1 MSNPVRSLRLQGKT
15 TSTLDVITGDSG
27 EIFWDKTANCL
38 RLYTGAGNMRG
49 GTRLLTETNIQDY
62 NRISEGTPA
71 SDDPGTAGEIR
82 YDADYIYVC
91 VATDTW
97 LRSALSTY

>member
-1 MSNPVRSLRLQGKT
+1 MSNPARSLRLQGKT
-15 TSTLDVITGDSG
+15 TATLDVITGDSG

-38 RLYTGAGNMRG
+38 RLYTGAGTDRG
-49 GTRLLTETNIQDY
+49 GTKLLTADNIQDH
-62 NRISEGTPA
+62 NRISEGSPA
-71 SDDPGTAGEIR
+71 SDDPGSAGQIK

-97 LRSALSTY
+97 LRAGLSTY